1 MRYLVVFALFSWC
14 LLSCNEEKK
23 KVTKQD
29 YVESFKAYEDSIK
42 ANETALVDSKKG
54 VQYAEKCLEI
64 AHKFPKDKDAPEY
77 MDKAHMIFANM
88 GLHGRSVALADS
100 IILMYPLYKNRAM
113 VLQSA
118 ATTYDMMILPRKKDK
133 VKKYYEMLLKENP
146 KMPAEQRKDIEFRLE
161 HIDLTFEELVELQQ
175 QSKKPA

>member
-1 MRYLVVFALFSWC
+1 MRYLVIVLFGLC
-14 LLSCNEEKK
+14 MVSCGGENAIETKEE
-23 KVTKQD
+23 V
-29 YVESFKAYEDSIK
+29 VESFKQYEDSIK
-42 ANETALVDSKKG
+42 ADGNALVDSKKG
-54 VQYAEKCLEI
+54 VEYAEKCLEI
-64 AHKFPKDKDAPEY
+64 AHKFPKDKDAPKY
-77 MDKAHMIFANM
+77 MDKAHMIFAGL

-100 IILMYPLYKNRAM
+100 IILMYPMYENRAM

-118 ATTYDMMILPRKKDK
+118 ATTYDMLILPRKKDK

-175 QSKKPA
+175 PKKPT